1 MAKLKSS
8 FTSRSGAKLP
18 GLASGSISGG
28 NLPKP
33 SIARDPSGQAQ
44 NVSKAGTVVQ
54 ALNFGSLHTKVTG
67 SGGGST
73 FGTLLNAA
81 SSGGASSLI
90 SGGILSVG
98 GLGFIGKLLGLF
110 GGSKSTPAAP
120 TPFVMPA
127 SQVQTLNIGSS
138 SNSSSVA
145 LGVQS
150 SVNGSSQSGPAYQV
164 NSSPN
169 DHAAQSA
176 QVVQIVK
183 QALLTSSSLNDVVSE
198 I

>member
-1 MAKLKSS
+1 MARLKSS
-8 FTSRSGAKLP
+8 FTGRSSAKLP
-18 GLASGSISGG
+18 SLASGSTSGG

-33 SIARDPSGQAQ
+33 SITKDSSGNAQ
-44 NVSKAGTVVQ
+44 TASKAGTVVQ

-110 GGSKSTPAAP
+110 GGSRSTTAAP

-138 SNSSSVA
+138 VNSSSVA

-150 SVNGSSQSGPAYQV
+150 SVNAGGQSGPAYQV
-164 NSSPN
+164 NSTPN

-176 QVVQIVK
+176 QVVQIVR
-183 QALLTSSSLNDVVSE
+183 QALLTSSSLNDVISE

>member
-8 FTSRSGAKLP
+8 FTSRSSTKLP
-18 GLASGSISGG
+18 SLANGSTSGS

-33 SIARDPSGQAQ
+33 SIAKDSSGNAQ
-44 NVSKAGTVVQ
+44 TVSNAGTVVQ
-54 ALNFGSLHTKVTG
+54 ALNFGSLHTKATG
-67 SGGGST
+67 SGSSST

-127 SQVQTLNIGSS
+127 SQVQTLNIGSG

-150 SVNGSSQSGPAYQV
+150 SVNAGGQSGPAYQV
-164 NSSPN
+164 NSTPN

>member
-110 GGSKSTPAAP
+110 GGSKSTPAAS